1 MEVRQSHSI
10 FFLQFYYVYVFSSV
24 FIVSTGFCELTL
36 LSRLIWNV
44 YWSAGGSLCL
54 CVYVNICLRYG
65 AGAIWPL
72 STVIWNIERSWTSL
86 SCSVPSTVVD
96 VVGRLSSPPHTLPLP
111 FRVIVFYSLWL
122 LLLCARCTDVY
133 ICCLLLCRRA
143 LRRCP
148 AGKLVIISY
157 MNWHLL
163 ACGLWWGLIYA
174 TTFSLYLSFS
184 FVVCER
190 LSRAI
195 QYYNALI
202 RDVHDANHRNTE
214 ARTQT
219 NAIWFINGRLL
230 GKIAFQLH

>member
-1 MEVRQSHSI
+1 MCMYSLL
-10 FFLQFYYVYVFSSV
+10 FLLFLQDF
-24 FIVSTGFCELTL
+24 VSW
-36 LSRLIWNV
+36 LSCPGWYGMSIDRRV
-44 YWSAGGSLCL
+44 AL
-54 CVYVNICLRYG
+54 CVCVCMLISAC
-65 AGAIWPL
+65 
-72 STVIWNIERSWTSL
+72 VILNIERSWTYL